1 MQKILTVVGLLCDT
15 ATFCCEIF
23 KMGFRIKSYCLLGEE
38 RADTMIPELWENV
51 NSFTMI
57 IVCGLVIVSV
67 IANAIRLSIR
77 PDMLSAF
84 HVSFIFFSISTVC
97 LDSTEAKLLLPGSS
111 SSSALL
117 R

>member
-1 MQKILTVVGLLCDT
+1 
-15 ATFCCEIF
+15 
-23 KMGFRIKSYCLLGEE
+23 
-38 RADTMIPELWENV
+38 MIPELWENV

-84 HVSFIFFSISTVC
+84 HVSFT
-97 LDSTEAKLLLPGSS
+97 
-111 SSSALL
+111 
-117 R
+117 